1 MKLNGLNRD
10 LRNGDKSLSTAYLQH
25 IVELLRTEVA
35 NLTAKENALEAITTE
50 HIETQKEVVDTK
62 TVNAEKVN
70 TASINDKII
79 LTNVVNVLT
88 NLKVNGKDVLTEAS
102 FQGPFTYKGV
112 VAVLPENA
120 SAGDVYITND
130 KVNIYNGTSW
140 DEFVLPVGTVSLAE
154 YNADKA
160 EMLTEISG
168 VQNDLNETKSDL
180 TATNSIL
187 NEAIIDINDINTKLE
202 TKVDEAP
209 KDDNSYVRKNGEWIG
224 LSSADNTVKH
234 TAGESVID
242 NSEVGV
248 SINSP
253 KVEITTPDFKI
264 NGSDLPEVDKLAL
277 TKTTVADTDYYYEMK
292 FGRSPYKSVSSIQQ
306 GWCTYSDSYYEC
318 AKSPSEKY
326 SIFTKNWQYCKF
338 NLSGPTGGYDQ
349 SIEITA
355 MDKDGNINNIPC
367 VWTDWIESSSVH
379 LHISSFF
386 TFNQE
391 YVPEGW
397 DDTVWLF
404 CTGLSTSY
412 SQNKPYLIELK
423 DGEFSRKIDVYNG
436 VGKLKEQGYTPYLT
450 APDSSHFLSTGCG
463 KGLRNKDINR
473 ICWVSMNVAGQGGNY
488 ALIIGGDKNSKV
500 TDPFDPSKVIY
511 VPLPA
516 TAYYS
521 YDCMAATDSAWY
533 LQEDKTGRMIRITPN
548 GQVYEINLTEAV
560 TSCGFN
566 YIEYTDKNNRPA
578 CAYYVHNSS
587 SSGGHYVVFLEEEEG
602 GQVNF
607 IERKVTSDAHTPAES
622 RWYAQQFKFMENSHY
637 IFFTADCGL
646 PVSGDT
652 NYGSELMKNI
662 LWYWDK
668 KTHTTHAIN
677 NFYEGI
683 TRGWDYG
690 FIEMHKTKG
699 NAIWFPYLIQDL
711 TATERT
717 GELHFISDVDY
728 TEIDEETGKDIGEIQ
743 VQTATV
749 GTNHSFFTCS
759 SNYDDAWQEYYTHPL
774 QGNPTWTSGGTR
786 NQLSATNDDGV
797 LCVMAAD
804 FKAYALCYGDG
815 NIKVYECS
823 KNSSD
828 GRYNC
833 DPDKVS
839 IVPDEPFSGG
849 AWHAGHACLF
859 GMTHGWVLSI
869 YPIASVDTWSYGADQ
884 SRSYTYIGIQ
894 YRNGEPTIL
903 VEPHLSKI
911 QRTGSVHFP
920 QRTKFEKYDYLQT
933 YDDYERRKK
942 VLGEIRANLQYA
954 VGSTGTDSYFKEVRK
969 ETKKLNLT
977 YNGKV
982 ISSVDD

>member
-1 MKLNGLNRD
+1 MKLNGLTNN
-10 LRNGDKSLSTAYLQH
+10 LAGNDKSLSNGYLSH
-25 IVELLRTEVA
+25 IVELLRTEVE
-35 NLTAKENALEAITTE
+35 NLTAKENALEEITTE

-79 LTNVVNVLT
+79 LTDVINVLT
-88 NLKVNGKDVLTEAS
+88 NLKVNGKDVLTDS
-102 FQGPFTYKGV
+102 TFQGPFTYKGIV
-112 VAVLPENA
+112 EVLPVDA

-130 KVNIYNGTSW
+130 KVNIYNGTTW
-140 DEFVLPVGTVSLAE
+140 DEFVLPIGTISLAE
-154 YNADKA
+154 YNEDKA
-160 EMLTEISG
+160 EILAEISG
-168 VQNDLNETKSDL
+168 VQSDLNETKADL
-180 TATNSIL
+180 ITTNTIL

-209 KDDNSYVRKNGEWIG
+209 KDDNPYVRKNGEWIG
-224 LSSADNTVKH
+224 LASADNTVKH
-234 TAGESVID
+234 TVGESVID
-242 NSEVGV
+242 NTEKGV
-248 SINSP
+248 AIKSP
-253 KVEITTPDFKI
+253 KVEIITKDFKI
-264 NGSDLPEVDKLAL
+264 NGSDLPEVDKLGL
-277 TKTTVADTDYYYEMK
+277 SKTVEYGDNYYYEMK
-292 FGRSPYKSVSSIQQ
+292 FGRSPYKSVSSIQK
-306 GWCTYSDSYYEC
+306 GWCTYGDEYHEC
-318 AKSPSEKY
+318 AKSPSEKC

-338 NLSGPTGGYDQ
+338 NLSGKGGGENQ

-367 VWTDWIESSSVH
+367 VWTDWIEPTSVH
-379 LHISSFF
+379 LQIASFF

-404 CTGLSTSY
+404 CPGLSTTY

-423 DGEFSRKIDVYNG
+423 DGEFSRKIDIYNG
-436 VGKLKEQGYTPYLT
+436 AGKLKEQGYVPYLT
-450 APDSSHFLSTGCG
+450 APSYSHYLSNGCG

-473 ICWVSMNVAGQGGNY
+473 ICWVSMNVEKQGGNY
-488 ALIIGGDKNSKV
+488 VLIIGGDKNSKV
-500 TDPFDPSKVIY
+500 TDPFDPSKCIY

-533 LQEDKTGRMIRITPN
+533 LQETKTGRMMRITPN
-548 GQVYEINLTEAV
+548 GQIYEINLTEAV
-560 TSCGFN
+560 ISCGFN

-578 CAYYVHNSS
+578 CAYYVHNNVDG
-587 SSGGHYVVFLEEEEG
+587 GGHYVVFLEEEEG

-607 IERKVTSDAHTPAES
+607 IERKVTSDAFTPTGGQ
-622 RWYAQQFKFMENSHY
+622 WYAQQFKFMENSHY

-646 PVSGDT
+646 SVDGGT
-652 NYGSELMKNI
+652 NYGSASMKNM

-668 KTHTTHAIN
+668 KTHTTHSIN

-683 TRGWDYG
+683 TFGAHD

-699 NAIWFPYLIQDL
+699 NAIWFPYLVQNL
-711 TATERT
+711 AEAKRT
-717 GELHFISDVDY
+717 GELHFISDIDY
-728 TEIDEETGKDIGEIQ
+728 TYIDENGKDIGEIQ

-749 GTNHSFFTCS
+749 GTNHSFFTAS
-759 SNYDDAWQEYYTHPL
+759 SISIDAWQNYYTHVI
-774 QGNPTWTSGGTR
+774 QSDDWVNDATR
-786 NQLSATNDDGV
+786 SQLSATNDDGV

-804 FKAYALCYGDG
+804 LKAYALCYGDG

-823 KNSSD
+823 KKSSD
-828 GRYNC
+828 GIYNC
-833 DPDKVS
+833 DSDKVQ
-839 IVPDEPFSGG
+839 IVPDEPYVGS
-849 AWHAGHACLF
+849 AWNAGHACLF

-869 YPIASVDTWSYGADQ
+869 YPMSVPDLWGYTGGQY
-884 SRSYTYIGIQ
+884 RSYTYIGIQ

-911 QRTGSVHFP
+911 QRTGNVDFP
-920 QRTKFEKYDYLQT
+920 QRAKFEKYDYLQT
-933 YDDYERRKK
+933 YDDFERRKK